1 MSTPLFRTIGSVVAL
16 SVCYWG
22 LFVRPRRQPVALADP
37 SEGLSAEEAGRL
49 QERLAVLMRARRFED
64 ARPLAQSMVKEFP
77 NNPIYLRRLAEIQ
90 GELGNSREE
99 AEAWEGFMKVSPSPA
114 EAFPALGNAYRRMG
128 RIDRCIEAFQ
138 RAVALE
144 PRNSELLF
152 YLGRAYEYGHAYAK
166 ALETYK
172 RACSLNPGDPDAT
185 AGWARMEVFIGDP
198 AAAARRVEQLLA
210 RNPNDVD
217 GLLVHG
223 MALRQQGQY
232 GRAKVSLEKGL
243 KLSPGYGD
251 FMLVLGGIAE
261 SEDHPAEA
269 LAWYDRYLARNGGDS
284 TVRAKR
290 DRIAAQERK

>member
-1 MSTPLFRTIGSVVAL
+1 MSTPLFRTLGSVAAL

-22 LFVRPRRQPVALADP
+22 LFVRPRRQPVVVADP

-49 QERLAVLMRARRFED
+49 QERLAVLMRNRRFEE
-64 ARPLAQSMVKEFP
+64 ARPLAESIVKEFP

-90 GELGNSREE
+90 GELGHPQEE
-99 AEAWEGFMKVSPSPA
+99 AEAWERFMKVAPSPA
-114 EAFPALGNAYRRMG
+114 EALPALGNAYRRQG
-128 RIDRCIEAFQ
+128 KIGPCIDAFE
-138 RAVALE
+138 RGVALE

-152 YLGRAYEYGHAYAK
+152 HLGRAYEYGKAYAK

-172 RACSLNPGDPDAT
+172 RACALNPGDPDAT

-198 AAAARRVEQLLA
+198 VQAAHRVEKTLG

-217 GLLVHG
+217 SLLVLG

-232 GRAKVSLEKGL
+232 ARAKAALEKGL
-243 KLSPGYGD
+243 RLSPGYAD

-261 SEDHPAEA
+261 SEDRPAEA
-269 LAWYDRYLARNGGDS
+269 VAWYDKYLARNGGDS
-284 TVRAKR
+284 TIRAKR
-290 DRIAAQERK
+290 DRLAAQERK